1 MHKKFP
7 ARARPL
13 RRALG
18 IAGFVAVGTVVAQG
32 ASASAPFGLDL
43 AGMATLDPLRVGAPD
58 PAPADDS
65 APTDL
70 SAYVSD
76 TLFGLSGKLR
86 VRFLGEAARSSK
98 IPILGE
104 LFGDSAVR
112 RPGMYVLPDSA
123 AGRPLAFITM
133 HPFTSKTAGRI
144 GSYRIGSWPG
154 ERRAIAAAYA
164 NPQGFI
170 EVTAENQDTRISE
183 HFRLRDFLTKD
194 QRTVWPK
201 YLVLREALI
210 DKLELVIADLNAHGV
225 PVKHMQVMSGFRT
238 PQYNANGGNT
248 GGRASLS
255 RHMYGDAA
263 DIFVD
268 NNRDGMMDDLN
279 RDRRV
284 DHRDAQII
292 LDAVDRVER
301 AHPNLLGGGG
311 LYRATRAHGP
321 FAHVDVRG
329 TRARWGRS

>member
-1 MHKKFP
+1 MQKKFP

-43 AGMATLDPLRVGAPD
+43 SRIATLDPLHVS
-58 PAPADDS
+58 APASSFGDDS
-65 APTDL
+65 IRTAIGRH
-70 SAYVSD
+70 ASD

-86 VRFLGEAARSSK
+86 VRFLGEAARSGR
-98 IPILGE
+98 IPLLGA

-112 RPGMYVLPDSA
+112 RPGMYVLPDSVV
-123 AGRPLAFITM
+123 GRPLAFITM
-133 HPFTSKTAGRI
+133 HPFTSKTGGRI
-144 GSYRIGSWPG
+144 GTYRIGSWPG

-201 YLVLREALI
+201 YLVLREELI
-210 DKLELVIADLNAHGV
+210 DKLELVIEDLKAHGV

-238 PQYNANGGNT
+238 PQYNASGNT
-248 GGRASLS
+248 GGRSSIS

-279 RDRRV
+279 RDGRV

-292 LDAVDRVER
+292 LEAVDRVER

-321 FAHVDVRG
+321 FAHIDVRG
-329 TRARWGRS
+329 TRARWGRT